1 MTIIDRPTITRRPST
16 SPQTGRTARTTGADA
31 ARQSA
36 GTYVTTPT
44 PRPDTEGAY
53 VTSSADERAGRVS
66 ALRRGTYVSTATFA
80 PQLGGYYTY
89 SG

>member
-1 MTIIDRPTITRRPST
+1 MTIIDRPTITRRPTT
-16 SPQTGRTARTTGADA
+16 SPQPGRTTGADA
-31 ARQSA
+31 ARRSA